1 MKKLF
6 GTLCALIVCLTSCA
20 NNNTYPSISSISASW
35 LNLKSDIINSE
46 QSDDIAGSIDNFHLT
61 LKKYISSP
69 IIYLYKIHRPENIQ
83 ILADIDSAADRLNE
97 ALKEGGGLPPGK
109 YDLHILPII
118 FEIDSNLEK
127 LQLIEKNLSEASQ
140 LQYFQLLFFLCAL
153 IISIV
158 LALWALYSR
167 FEKAVIKERQSL
179 AFSHLTIEGL
189 EAERRRI
196 SRELHDTV
204 LPLVQDAQVS
214 ALIRSICVEL
224 MPPDFA
230 RLSLNDS
237 LAGLCVQFTKRS
249 RIECACSIE
258 DGLTFAAYS
267 PERQLH
273 IYRMVQESFTNIE
286 KHSKAGRAALVVR
299 RLNGNI
305 LICVSDDGE
314 GLKGVP
320 ISADGIPSGA
330 GLGIKSMRQRADILG
345 AKLDF
350 ISESGNGLMV
360 RIEFPPPPPVLLG
373 AIYDFKTSIFNSKAH
388 YYRRSPRYA
397 RRTGE
402 IFYRN

>member
-1 MKKLF
+1 MKQLF
-6 GTLCALIVCLTSCA
+6 AGTLCFVIICVSSCA
-20 NNNTYPSISSISASW
+20 NNDAYPSISSISTSW
-35 LNLKSDIINSE
+35 LKIKSDIINSE
-46 QSDDIAGSIDNFHLT
+46 QDGDIENSIEDFRLI
-61 LKKYISSP
+61 LKKYLSSP
-69 IIYLYKIHRPENIQ
+69 FIYLYKIHRPENIQ
-83 ILADIDSAADRLNE
+83 ILADIESAADSLKN
-97 ALKEGGGLPPGK
+97 ALKEGGGLSQGK
-109 YDLHILPII
+109 SDISVFPII
-118 FEIDSNLEK
+118 LEIDSNLEK
-127 LQLIEKNLSEASQ
+127 LQLIEKSLSEASQ
-140 LQYFQLLFFLCAL
+140 LQYFQLLFFLCVL

-189 EAERRRI
+189 EAERRRV

-204 LPLVQDAQVS
+204 LPLVKDAQVS

-249 RIECACSIE
+249 GIECACSIE
-258 DGLTFAAYS
+258 DGLSFSAYS

-299 RLNGNI
+299 HSDENI
-305 LICVSDDGE
+305 LICVSDDGD
-314 GLKGVP
+314 GLQSKTSLRGIP
-320 ISADGIPSGA
+320 LSADGIPSGA
-330 GLGIKSMRQRADILG
+330 ELGIKSMRQRADILG
-345 AKLDF
+345 AKLNF

-360 RIEFPPPPPVLLG
+360 RIELSPV
-373 AIYDFKTSIFNSKAH
+373 A
-388 YYRRSPRYA
+388 
-397 RRTGE
+397 TGGVL
-402 IFYRN
+402 